1 MLKFGFRKN
10 NFYPLMLLLFIFL
23 RICLDK
29 ILSIHPYKNN
39 IDFIISF
46 IIFFSQILIGA
57 VFFIYYYCTKKKVVL
72 RPRNYVLAF
81 YGKNKHKIFNDNKWK
96 KICLIIISSFF
107 NFVGCVIRNADVI
120 NFGKKEENNSLLEVR
135 IRSIQIIISSLLCY
149 FTLRLNIYKHQ
160 KLSLIIISV
169 LLVFI
174 IILELIIAS
183 SLINKILSMIIC
195 IISCLTRAFLDV
207 TEKYLFDYN
216 YINCLSMLIY
226 EGLLSVFFFMIYFIV
241 NKNYQN
247 QGKNILNDMSQ
258 SNWSLISFI
267 LLILVYI
274 VISGFRNA
282 YRVTTNKYYSPMSR
296 ALFESSLDPFL
307 FIYNFFILKADIRK
321 SLIWVY
327 FSFVLFSL
335 LVIAF
340 FALVYNDF
348 IVLNCCGLA
357 YNTYSG
363 INSRLNA
370 DNIERN
376 DTVNS
381 FFDGKDSCSNYSE
394 ELSRA
399 GSYEMEFLNWKMG

>member
-1 MLKFGFRKN
+1 
-10 NFYPLMLLLFIFL
+10 
-23 RICLDK
+23 
-29 ILSIHPYKNN
+29 
-39 IDFIISF
+39 
-46 IIFFSQILIGA
+46 
-57 VFFIYYYCTKKKVVL
+57 
-72 RPRNYVLAF
+72 
-81 YGKNKHKIFNDNKWK
+81 
-96 KICLIIISSFF
+96 
-107 NFVGCVIRNADVI
+107 
-120 NFGKKEENNSLLEVR
+120 
-135 IRSIQIIISSLLCY
+135 
-149 FTLRLNIYKHQ
+149 
-160 KLSLIIISV
+160 
-169 LLVFI
+169 
-174 IILELIIAS
+174 
-183 SLINKILSMIIC
+183 MIIC

-226 EGLLSVFFFMIYFIV
+226 EGLLSVFFFIIYFIV